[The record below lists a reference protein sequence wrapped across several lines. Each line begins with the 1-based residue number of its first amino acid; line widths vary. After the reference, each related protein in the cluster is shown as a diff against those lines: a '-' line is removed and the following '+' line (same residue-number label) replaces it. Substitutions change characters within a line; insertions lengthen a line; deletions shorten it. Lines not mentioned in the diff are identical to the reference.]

1 MITMFIVIFC
11 GTIYL
16 LGWLG
21 IMILDTIVRSFINL
35 FKRLFRLN
43 KKDEPTVD
51 DEIVEIQAKDN
62 GEWGRL

>member
-1 MITMFIVIFC
+1 MITMFIIIFC

-16 LGWLG
+16 LGWLA
-21 IMILDTIVRSFINL
+21 IMILQGIVRAIKNL
-35 FKRLFRLN
+35 FNLN

-51 DEIVEIQAKDN
+51 DEIVEIQAIDS

>member
-16 LGWLG
+16 LGWLA
-21 IMILDTIVRSFINL
+21 IIILQGIVRVIKNL
-35 FKRLFRLN
+35 FNLN

-51 DEIVEIQAKDN
+51 DNIVEIQAIDS

>member
-1 MITMFIVIFC
+1 MITMFIIIFC

-16 LGWLG
+16 LGWLA
-21 IMILDTIVRSFINL
+21 IIILQGIVRVIKNL
-35 FKRLFRLN
+35 FKLN

-51 DEIVEIQAKDN
+51 DDIVKIQTTDS